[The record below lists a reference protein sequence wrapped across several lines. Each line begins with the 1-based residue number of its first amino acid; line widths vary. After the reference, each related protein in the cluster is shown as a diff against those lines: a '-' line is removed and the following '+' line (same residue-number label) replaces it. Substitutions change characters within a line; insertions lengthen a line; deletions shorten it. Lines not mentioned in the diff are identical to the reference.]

1 MFNSFDDCG
10 NTVIFILFDTKLW
23 YNINNQTKGKNMN
36 AIKKLIAVLAKN
48 LGLTIVLFAA
58 IILFAV
64 FSDGLLAG
72 LITALSALI
81 AYTCCELLYREYKS
95 FAPAKAPTKSGAKRK
110 K

>member
-1 MFNSFDDCG
+1 MES
-10 NTVIFILFDTKLW
+10 
-23 YNINNQTKGKNMN
+23 
-36 AIKKLIAVLAKN
+36 IKKFINVMGAN

-81 AYTCCELLYREYKS
+81 AYTCCELLYREYRAS
-95 FAPAKAPTKSGAKRK
+95 STHVARSANTAKATKRSGK
-110 K
+110 KSK

>member
-1 MFNSFDDCG
+1 MES
-10 NTVIFILFDTKLW
+10 
-23 YNINNQTKGKNMN
+23 
-36 AIKKLIAVLAKN
+36 IKKFIGVMVAN

-81 AYTCCELLYREYKS
+81 AYTCSELLYREYRAAPKS
-95 FAPAKAPTKSGAKRK
+95 AAKPARAKRSAK
-110 K
+110 KTK

>member
-1 MFNSFDDCG
+1 
-10 NTVIFILFDTKLW
+10 
-23 YNINNQTKGKNMN
+23 MN

-81 AYTCCELLYREYKS
+81 AYTCCELLYREYKA
-95 FAPAKAPTKSGAKRK
+95 FAPAHTSAKRSAK
-110 K
+110 KSK

>member
-1 MFNSFDDCG
+1 MNGFN
-10 NTVIFILFDTKLW
+10 
-23 YNINNQTKGKNMN
+23 
-36 AIKKLIAVLAKN
+36 KLIAVLAKN
-48 LGLTIVLFAA
+48 LGLTIVLVAA

-95 FAPAKAPTKSGAKRK
+95 FSPTKRAKK

>member
-1 MFNSFDDCG
+1 MES
-10 NTVIFILFDTKLW
+10 
-23 YNINNQTKGKNMN
+23 
-36 AIKKLIAVLAKN
+36 IKKFIGVMVAN

-81 AYTCCELLYREYKS
+81 AYTCCELLYREYRAAPKS
-95 FAPAKAPTKSGAKRK
+95 AAKPARAKRSAK
-110 K
+110 KTK

>member
-1 MFNSFDDCG
+1 MES
-10 NTVIFILFDTKLW
+10 
-23 YNINNQTKGKNMN
+23 
-36 AIKKLIAVLAKN
+36 IKKFIGVMVAN

-81 AYTCCELLYREYKS
+81 AYTCCELLYREYRAAPKS
-95 FAPAKAPTKSGAKRK
+95 ATKPARAKRSAK
-110 K
+110 KTK

>member
-1 MFNSFDDCG
+1 MES
-10 NTVIFILFDTKLW
+10 
-23 YNINNQTKGKNMN
+23 
-36 AIKKLIAVLAKN
+36 IKKFINVMIAN

-81 AYTCCELLYREYKS
+81 AYTCCELLYREYRTASTKVVK
-95 FAPAKAPTKSGAKRK
+95 PAKKTSGKKSK
-110 K
+110 

>member
-1 MFNSFDDCG
+1 MES
-10 NTVIFILFDTKLW
+10 
-23 YNINNQTKGKNMN
+23 
-36 AIKKLIAVLAKN
+36 IKKFIGVMVAN

-81 AYTCCELLYREYKS
+81 AYTCC
-95 FAPAKAPTKSGAKRK
+95 
-110 K
+110 

>member
-1 MFNSFDDCG
+1 MKG
-10 NTVIFILFDTKLW
+10 
-23 YNINNQTKGKNMN
+23 IN
-36 AIKKLIAVLAKN
+36 KLIAVLAKN
-48 LGLTIVLFAA
+48 LGITIVLVAA

-81 AYTCCELLYREYKS
+81 AYTCCELLYREYK
-95 FAPAKAPTKSGAKRK
+95 AAGPAKRVAKK

>member
-1 MFNSFDDCG
+1 ME
-10 NTVIFILFDTKLW
+10 VINKI
-23 YNINNQTKGKNMN
+23 
-36 AIKKLIAVLAKN
+36 IKVLAKN

-58 IILFAV
+58 IILFAI

-95 FAPAKAPTKSGAKRK
+95 TGASAKTVKHAKKSK
-110 K
+110 

>member
-1 MFNSFDDCG
+1 MES
-10 NTVIFILFDTKLW
+10 
-23 YNINNQTKGKNMN
+23 
-36 AIKKLIAVLAKN
+36 IKKFIGVMVAN

-81 AYTCCELLYREYKS
+81 AYTCCELLYREYRAAPKS
-95 FAPAKAPTKSGAKRK
+95 VAKPARAKRSAK
-110 K
+110 KTK